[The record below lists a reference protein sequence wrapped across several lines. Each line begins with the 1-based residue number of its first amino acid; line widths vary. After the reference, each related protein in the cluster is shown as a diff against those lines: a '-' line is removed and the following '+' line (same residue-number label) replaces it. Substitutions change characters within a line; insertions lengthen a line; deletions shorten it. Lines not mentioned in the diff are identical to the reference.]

1 MTGSL
6 TPGGSPTF
14 PQNGEVW
21 YVNLPNQPNDPH
33 QPRTAIIVS
42 TNGRN
47 RNCNDVIVVPTT
59 STPNFRPHPEYHV
72 HIPAGEGGL
81 PRDSYA
87 RCDQVTTLDKSLLDN
102 GPLGAPIHLKYR
114 WEIIEAVRKALGDT
128 RA

>member
-1 MTGSL
+1 MTAPEPL
-6 TPGGSPTF
+6 
-14 PQNGEVW
+14 NGEIWWVSI
-21 YVNLPNQPNDPH
+21 PNQPNDPH

-47 RNCNDVIVVPTT
+47 KGANDVIVVPTT
-59 STPNFRPHPEYHV
+59 SSERFRPHPELHV

-87 RCDQVTTLDKSLLDN
+87 KCDQVTTIDKSLLDAKK
-102 GPLGAPIHLKYR
+102 GPLGTPIHLKYR
-114 WEIIEAVRKALGDT
+114 WAIVDAVRVALGDT